1 MAAKSPKAP
10 AKSTAGAPAARNP
23 AAGKVAVGKK
33 APAFSLANQDGQSR
47 ALKDYAGQRL
57 IIYFY
62 PKAFTPGCT
71 GQSCD
76 FRDSDAPLRA
86 AGFMVLGVSPD
97 PVEKLAK
104 FKAEYHL
111 PFDLLSDPDH
121 AVAAKYGAWGVKKN
135 YGKEYEG
142 LIRTTV
148 VLDAAGK
155 VERLYPNVRA
165 KGHVA
170 RLQRGLLEPLATDQ
184 A

>member
-1 MAAKSPKAP
+1 MAPKSQP
-10 AKSTAGAPAARNP
+10 KSTAAVGSP
-23 AAGKVAVGKK
+23 VAVGKK
-33 APAFSLANQDGQSR
+33 APAFSLPNQDGEKR
-47 ALKDYAGQRL
+47 ALRDYVSQRL

-86 AGFMVLGVSPD
+86 AGFTILGVSPD

-104 FKAEYHL
+104 FKEEYHL
-111 PFDLLSDPDH
+111 PFDLLSDPNH
-121 AVAAKYGAWGVKKN
+121 TVAAKYGAWGTKKN

-155 VERLYPNVRA
+155 IERLYPNARA

-170 RLQRGLLEPLATDQ
+170 RLRRELLDSAAADN